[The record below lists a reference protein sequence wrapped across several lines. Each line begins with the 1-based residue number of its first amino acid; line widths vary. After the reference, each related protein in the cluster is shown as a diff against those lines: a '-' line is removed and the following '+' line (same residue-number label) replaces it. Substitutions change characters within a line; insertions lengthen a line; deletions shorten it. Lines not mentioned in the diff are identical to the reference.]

1 MSAPL
6 QRLDFTITPA
16 HGRATRADARLQP
29 DNLPKPVVI
38 FIHGFKGFKEWGY
51 FNLLAD
57 YFAEHGFVF
66 IKLNLSHNGS
76 TLTEDDVLDLEAF
89 AQNNFSKELT
99 DVSTLIDYLYTTES
113 AVPATEINLN
123 KLFIIGHSRG
133 GGLAILA
140 SAQDSRIKATATW
153 AAISDLENR
162 WPAQVLAKWKEEG
175 VLHVE
180 NMRTKQMMP
189 LYYQLVEDFLANK
202 EKLSIPAAARQMPQ
216 PLLLIHGTHDETLP
230 LQMAYDLKEN
240 KPDAELEIIN
250 ECDHS
255 FGGTHPYPHPTLPA
269 TARHAADKTISFFKA
284 F

>member
-1 MSAPL
+1 MPAPL
-6 QRLDFTITPA
+6 QRLDFTITPT

-29 DNLPKPVVI
+29 NNLPKPVVI

-57 YFAEHGFVF
+57 YFAEAGFVF

-99 DVSTLIDYLYTTES
+99 DVSTLIDYLYTNKS
-113 AVPATEINLN
+113 AVPANEINLN
-123 KLFIIGHSRG
+123 QLFIIGHSRG

-140 SAQDSRIKATATW
+140 SAQDIRIKATATW

-162 WPAQVLAKWKEEG
+162 WPAQVIAKWKEEG

-180 NMRTKQMMP
+180 NMRTKQLLP

-202 EKLSIPAAARQMPQ
+202 EKLSIPAAARHMTQ

-230 LQMAYDLKEN
+230 LQMAYDLKTN
-240 KPDAELEIIN
+240 KPDAALEIITK
-250 ECDHS
+250 CDHS
-255 FGGTHPYPHPTLPA
+255 FGGSHPYPHTTLPA
-269 TARHAADKTISFFKA
+269 AAQHAADKTISFFKA